1 MVFNFVAD
9 SAGMIPV
16 VGSFVTLGMT
26 TAKGAYDIY
35 QNDEYDMLNGVIA
48 DINTQSDQLK
58 DCMDEKIEVLEAKIN
73 LNQMQIAWL
82 LFDIAAGYDGDDFE
96 DLMRDIKDAW
106 TEHFVVANSQF
117 GFDDMEGQSI
127 TYFKKL
133 LLPLQAFV
141 RTFAQVSVDY
151 LKNLYAFEPVLYPD
165 AFGRTIEGFGTLKT
179 WANAALDIISKD
191 METKSHQIA
200 CEDGKGLAAGLEQWK
215 IAFAVANIDPIES
228 YIVMIEAMDGLF
240 ELESLEE

>member
-1 MVFNFVAD
+1 
-9 SAGMIPV
+9 
-16 VGSFVTLGMT
+16 
-26 TAKGAYDIY
+26 
-35 QNDEYDMLNGVIA
+35 
-48 DINTQSDQLK
+48 
-58 DCMDEKIEVLEAKIN
+58 MDEKIEVLEAKIN

-165 AFGRTIEGFGTLKT
+165 AFERTIEGFGTLKT